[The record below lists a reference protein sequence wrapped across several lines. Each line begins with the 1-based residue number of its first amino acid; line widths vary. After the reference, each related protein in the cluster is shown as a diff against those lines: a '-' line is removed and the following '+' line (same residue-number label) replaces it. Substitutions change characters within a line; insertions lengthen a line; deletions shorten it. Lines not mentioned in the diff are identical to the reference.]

1 MGWGLSGGEAAGLSD
16 ITVLAADGIENIIR
30 VLEDL
35 EDEKITDVDFV
46 ELSACAGGCVG
57 GILTVENP
65 FLARTRCGRSRD
77 ICPRKHSRPEVT
89 DERLMLFDHPIKF
102 CEVLSLARDLTT
114 AMELLARVDEIEQ
127 DLYGMDC
134 GACGAPSCRAL
145 ATDIAL
151 GRQRWKTAFTYSGN
165 AIPQNPEYSKEG
177 VNQDD
182 GITTGPAA
190 GLYPAGRSG
199 RGPGDPE
206 DLLL

>member
-1 MGWGLSGGEAAGLSD
+1 MKLKKIASLAFAGIMAVSMLAGCATTSNEPEQPNQPEEPSTTNYAAL
-16 ITVLAADGIENIIR
+16 LQ
-30 VLEDL
+30 EDL

-65 FLARTRCGRSRD
+65 FLARTRLQKIQGHLS
-77 ICPRKHSRPEVT
+77 PEAQPPEVT

-151 GRQRWKTAFTYSGN
+151 GRAAVEDCIYIQRERHTAK
-165 AIPQNPEYSKEG
+165 P
-177 VNQDD
+177 
-182 GITTGPAA
+182 
-190 GLYPAGRSG
+190 
-199 RGPGDPE
+199 
-206 DLLL
+206 